1 MTLFYL
7 EKTNEC
13 CDFKK
18 KVLAR
23 GSRNLSRTLHTT
35 KLSPRV
41 RSKYAVLASLKIN
54 GDMDFCQNNSSFCLS
69 TSIRVVLNASYLK
82 LFSEA
87 AGDTRLQNQ
96 RNNGSCSQSKT
107 CSANTNIGTVSLVSY
122 EKCFLPIFMLKHRRS
137 GLYSGNMRFIFASH
151 TSTTQLD

>member
-1 MTLFYL
+1 M
-7 EKTNEC
+7 EKTTEC
-13 CDFKK
+13 CDFLKK
-18 KVLAR
+18 NLAP

-41 RSKYAVLASLKIN
+41 RSKYAVLASPRIN
-54 GDMDFCQNNSSFCLS
+54 GDMDFCQNSSSSCLS
-69 TSIRVVLNASYLK
+69 TSVRVVLNASYLK

-107 CSANTNIGTVSLVSY
+107 CSASTNIGTVSLVSY
-122 EKCFLPIFMLKHRRS
+122 EKCFLPICILKRRRS
-137 GLYSGNMRFIFASH
+137 GLYSGNTRFIFASC
-151 TSTTQLD
+151 TSTTELD